1 MRLVRQFFIFALIS
15 CLSAAAQQLLDRPN
29 TASTDA
35 ATAAAN
41 TANKDGVP
49 PAGKDAPAPAAQPNA
64 AQPAK
69 DAATSTGN
77 DAASPASSVTKDAP
91 ASVNDTS
98 AQPTENGTTAVASKD
113 VPASARKKDVPAT
126 PNKDAGTPVSVI
138 ADRIFAQEAKLVE
151 NMHHYHPLVETYVQ
165 NLKPDP
171 DVASV
176 PASDRYFLGRL
187 AIGPL
192 GVKDIAFK
200 DHNREAFM
208 YQVVDRLNSFF
219 RMTYHNVGFM
229 QMIFLDDRFDA
240 THYQLKFLRRQFLG
254 EVRTLVFD
262 VAPISKKMEP
272 PYFVGR
278 IWVEDQDYNIVRFNG
293 TYGPNSEASFYL
305 HFDSWRVN
313 MQAGSWLPA
322 YVYTEE
328 SHAQFSAFEN
338 VTMKGQTRL
347 WAYDLKHSGQQ
358 SDFTTIQVDSLD
370 ATDESGRSSNEINPL
385 QSQHMWERE
394 AEDNVLDRMERAGVM
409 APDGEVSKVLQT
421 VVNNLEITNNLNID
435 PEVRCRVLLTTP
447 LESFTVGHTIVLSR
461 GLLDVMPDEA
471 TLAMV
476 LAQELG
482 HIALGHRVDTR
493 YSFSDRMIFPDERVF
508 KQIGLTQTD
517 VDEHDADMKGLELL
531 QKSPYKDKL
540 NTAGLFLRALD
551 SRRHDVSWL
560 ISPHFGNRFTGS
572 NLIHVTAEDAA
583 PQLEV
588 KNIAQ
593 LPALPLGSRI
603 KLDPW
608 DDHVEMQ
615 KGKPVPLVSARDKMS
630 FEVTPMFPNLVRFSP
645 TATNNDVAAKTG
657 Q

>member
-1 MRLVRQFFIFALIS
+1 MRLVSQTLVFALIS
-15 CLSAAAQQLLDRPN
+15 CLSAVAQQSADSPN
-29 TASTDA
+29 TPPKDAAAAAST
-35 ATAAAN
+35 
-41 TANKDGVP
+41 
-49 PAGKDAPAPAAQPNA
+49 QPNA
-64 AQPAK
+64 AQPAAAQAVK
-69 DAATSTGN
+69 DAAAAPSQDPAAPAAN
-77 DAASPASSVTKDAP
+77 DAASPVSKDSATT
-91 ASVNDTS
+91 AGSDTS
-98 AQPTENGTTAVASKD
+98 AVPSKD
-113 VPASARKKDVPAT
+113 VSTARKEVPAQAI
-126 PNKDAGTPVSVI
+126 KDGGTPVSVV
-138 ADRIFAQEAKLVE
+138 AERVFAQEAKLVE
-151 NMHHYHPLVETYVQ
+151 SMHHYTPLVETYVQ

-171 DVASV
+171 DLVTV
-176 PASDRYFLGRL
+176 PGSDRYFLGRL
-187 AIGPL
+187 VLDPKGI
-192 GVKDIAFK
+192 KDVAFK
-200 DHNREAFM
+200 DNNRSAFM
-208 YQVVDRLNSFF
+208 YQVLDRLNSFF

-229 QMIFLDDRFDA
+229 QMIFLNDRFDA
-240 THYQLKFLRRQFLG
+240 SHYKLKFLRRQFLG

-262 VAPISKKMEP
+262 VAPLGKIDP

-293 TYGPNSEASFYL
+293 SYGPNSGISFNL

-313 MQAGSWLPA
+313 MQQGLWLPA

-328 SHAQFSAFEN
+328 TNADFSAFEN

-358 SDFTTIQVDSLD
+358 SEFTTMQVDSINV
-370 ATDESGRSSNEINPL
+370 TDDSGRGTNEINPV

-409 APDGEVSKVLQT
+409 APDGDVSKVLQT
-421 VVNNLEITNNLNID
+421 VVSNLEITNNLTIE

-482 HIALGHRVDTR
+482 HIALGHRIDTR

-508 KQIGLTQTD
+508 KQLGLTQ
-517 VDEHDADMKGLELL
+517 VDNDEQAADAKGLELL

-551 SRRHDVSWL
+551 SHKHDVSWL
-560 ISPHFGNRFTGS
+560 ISPHFGNRFTRS
-572 NLIHVTAEDAA
+572 NLIHVTAVDSA
-583 PQLEV
+583 PQLETR
-588 KNIAQ
+588 NMAQ

-603 KLDPW
+603 RLDPW

-615 KGKPVPLVSARDKMS
+615 KGKPVPLISARDKMS
-630 FEVTPMFPNLVRFSP
+630 FEVTPMFPNLVRFNP
-645 TATNNDVAAKTG
+645 TSANNDVAAKTG